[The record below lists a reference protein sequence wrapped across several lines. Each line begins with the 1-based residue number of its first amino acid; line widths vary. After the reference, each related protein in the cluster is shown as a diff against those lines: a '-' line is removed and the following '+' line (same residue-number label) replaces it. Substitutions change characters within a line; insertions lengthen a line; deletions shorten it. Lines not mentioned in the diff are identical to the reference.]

1 MVSVAEARH
10 GGADGNL
17 STARAVSAEVVHRHG
32 VVPLGIDGGVLVVR
46 TLKKVKIVLK
56 RLGM

>member
-1 MVSVAEARH
+1 VVGVAEARH

-32 VVPLGIDGGVLVVR
+32 VVPLGIDGGVLVVHA
-46 TLKKVKIVLK
+46 LK
-56 RLGM
+56 RHEKSI